1 MPTAREK
8 TCPFERG
15 GRGGLW
21 SAEAELPPTL
31 KLALQHFKHVRARL
45 PSPTQWERGWG
56 GGLTRFGKRSL
67 KDGNQLWNLPCD
79 NVPECVFIERK
90 ICVREDIPKAA
101 IPRQSTDGY

>member
-1 MPTAREK
+1 MRACLLAALPSKAFLPLCERDARAPSTRNAGNAGIPPAMPTAREK
-8 TCPFERG
+8 TCPFKRG

-56 GGLTRFGKRSL
+56 
-67 KDGNQLWNLPCD
+67 
-79 NVPECVFIERK
+79 
-90 ICVREDIPKAA
+90 
-101 IPRQSTDGY
+101 